1 MLVIALS
8 LHFYPESIFF
18 YPQILYRENTFVA
31 SVNFFGES
39 LRFCGT
45 FAIINTNPRQS
56 EVSCMKKHPL
66 LTAAAAAGTAVLG
79 AAYGIYRVAFYQ
91 KPTTAVPSPADM
103 PTREVYRKAMCPDAD
118 ALARDTFT
126 PVHITAQDGTP
137 LAARYYH
144 HNDGAPLAIIFH
156 GYRGYAVRDGLG
168 GYTLCTKLG
177 YNVLLPDQRAHG
189 YSGGHTIT
197 MGVKERY
204 DARDWAVW
212 ARSHFGPEVPIFL
225 MGVSMGAATV
235 LLAAGLN
242 LPDNVCGIVADCGYT
257 SPREIT
263 RKCLPEYLPGFPLGP
278 TYAIGRLGAILFGHF
293 DPEDADCTDAA
304 AHSKVPIF
312 FVHGDADG
320 FVPYEMGRRNYEVC
334 RAKLHPGPRAAA
346 GRDRDA
352 RRVHRGQ
359 HPGCGYPHR
368 AAEGDRRGHRQR
380 HLGHRVHHLPEVRLS
395 QLDPPGQRLR
405 LRHLRQR
412 DDHRRRPQGCE
423 GLCRQRC
430 DRRCR
435 AQGFCARDP
444 LRHRRRGT
452 GRR

>member
-1 MLVIALS
+1 
-8 LHFYPESIFF
+8 
-18 YPQILYRENTFVA
+18 
-31 SVNFFGES
+31 
-39 LRFCGT
+39 
-45 FAIINTNPRQS
+45 
-56 EVSCMKKHPL
+56 MKKHPL
-66 LTAAAAAGTAVLG
+66 LTAAAAAGTAVL
-79 AAYGIYRVAFYQ
+79 YGIYRVAFYQ

-242 LPDNVCGIVADCGYT
+242 LPDNVCLEQALLGFDYCTPVMGTLTSDFGYREHPVEGEERFHYGID
-257 SPREIT
+257 
-263 RKCLPEYLPGFPLGP
+263 
-278 TYAIGRLGAILFGHF
+278 IG
-293 DPEDADCTDAA
+293 
-304 AHSKVPIF
+304 
-312 FVHGDADG
+312 
-320 FVPYEMGRRNYEVC
+320 
-334 RAKLHPGPRAAA
+334 AAA
-346 GRDRDA
+346 G
-352 RRVHRGQ
+352 
-359 HPGCGYPHR
+359 
-368 AAEGDRRGHRQR
+368 
-380 HLGHRVHHLPEVRLS
+380 
-395 QLDPPGQRLR
+395 
-405 LRHLRQR
+405 
-412 DDHRRRPQGCE
+412 
-423 GLCRQRC
+423 
-430 DRRCR
+430 
-435 AQGFCARDP
+435 
-444 LRHRRRGT
+444 T
-452 GRR
+452 G

>member
-1 MLVIALS
+1 MLVIALP

-18 YPQILYRENTFVA
+18 YTQILYRENTFVA
-31 SVNFFGES
+31 SVNFFWES

-45 FAIINTNPRQS
+45 FAIINTNSRQS

-235 LLAAGLN
+235 LLASGLD
-242 LPDNVCGIVADCGYT
+242 LPDSVHGIIADCGYSSIRDICRT
-257 SPREIT
+257 
-263 RKCLPEYLPGFPLGP
+263 CLPKYLPHVPVGP
-278 TYAIGRLGAILFGHF
+278 GYAVGKAGAKIFGRF
-293 DPEDADCTDAA
+293 DPDTVDCRKAVA
-304 AHSKVPIF
+304 QSKVPILF
-312 FVHGDADG
+312 IHGSADD
-320 FVPYEMGRRNYEVC
+320 FVPCSMSRENYDACASEKELLVI
-334 RAKLHPGPRAAA
+334 PGATHAMSYYYDTPAYTKAVT
-346 GRDRDA
+346 DFLKK
-352 RRVHRGQ
+352 HI
-359 HPGCGYPHR
+359 
-368 AAEGDRRGHRQR
+368 
-380 HLGHRVHHLPEVRLS
+380 
-395 QLDPPGQRLR
+395 
-405 LRHLRQR
+405 
-412 DDHRRRPQGCE
+412 
-423 GLCRQRC
+423 
-430 DRRCR
+430 
-435 AQGFCARDP
+435 
-444 LRHRRRGT
+444 
-452 GRR
+452 

>member
-1 MLVIALS
+1 MLVIALP

-18 YPQILYRENTFVA
+18 YTQILYRENTFVA

-45 FAIINTNPRQS
+45 FAIINTNSRQS

-225 MGVSMGAATV
+225 IC
-235 LLAAGLN
+235 LL
-242 LPDNVCGIVADCGYT
+242 YT
-257 SPREIT
+257 S
-263 RKCLPEYLPGFPLGP
+263 
-278 TYAIGRLGAILFGHF
+278 
-293 DPEDADCTDAA
+293 DAA
-304 AHSKVPIF
+304 
-312 FVHGDADG
+312 D
-320 FVPYEMGRRNYEVC
+320 E
-334 RAKLHPGPRAAA
+334 
-346 GRDRDA
+346 
-352 RRVHRGQ
+352 
-359 HPGCGYPHR
+359 
-368 AAEGDRRGHRQR
+368 
-380 HLGHRVHHLPEVRLS
+380 
-395 QLDPPGQRLR
+395 
-405 LRHLRQR
+405 
-412 DDHRRRPQGCE
+412 
-423 GLCRQRC
+423 
-430 DRRCR
+430 
-435 AQGFCARDP
+435 
-444 LRHRRRGT
+444 
-452 GRR
+452 